1 MGFFS
6 NKSFGS
12 LEDLFVE
19 QIEDLYD
26 AETRLT
32 KALPKMAEAA
42 ERAELRDAFNKHL
55 RETEVH
61 VERLERIFKQ
71 LGREP
76 RREACDGIKG
86 LIAEGNEMI
95 SADGDATA
103 KDAGLIAA
111 AQRVEHYE
119 IAGYG
124 TARAIAEHLGHND
137 AVRLLQTTLDEEGA
151 TDKKLTEI
159 AEASIYG
166 KKSSSKLSRKAAST
180 NGHKTSKA
188 RTSRS
193 TNGHKKTTKAKTAT
207 RARKSPGRK
216 KAASSSR

>member
-1 MGFFS
+1 MGLFT

-32 KALPKMAEAA
+32 KALPKMAKAA
-42 ERAELRDAFNKHL
+42 ELKELKDAFNKHL

-86 LIAEGNEMI
+86 LISEGGEMI
-95 SADGDATA
+95 SAGGDGTVR
-103 KDAGLIAA
+103 DAGLIAA

-124 TARAIAEHLGHND
+124 TARAIAESLGHDD
-137 AVRLLQTTLDEEGA
+137 AARLLQATLDEEGD
-151 TDKKLTEI
+151 TDKKLTQI
-159 AEASIYG
+159 AEESIYG
-166 KKSSSKLSRKAAST
+166 KKMRKTAHA
-180 NGHKTSKA
+180 NGHSNGRKKATKTK
-188 RTSRS
+188 
-193 TNGHKKTTKAKTAT
+193 TKA
-207 RARKSPGRK
+207 RARKSPARK
-216 KAASSSR
+216 KAAASR